1 MHALYF
7 ALQALDVLHAALFGL
22 PARFHLVELILQVGK
37 LLLQLLEA
45 FAAELV
51 LFLFQGHLFDFHLHD
66 AAADIVQLG
75 RHRVDLGPDQRAGL
89 VHQVDGLV
97 GEETVADIAVGER
110 RRGHQGVVVNA
121 DAVIDLIALLQT
133 AQDRDGVLHARL
145 VHLYRLEAALQRGVL
160 FNILAV
166 FVQRGGADAVQLAP
180 GQHGLEQV
188 AGIHAALGLAGT
200 DDGVQLVDEENDAAL
215 GLPDLLEHRLQTLF
229 KFAAVLRAGDQR
241 AHIQRKDALVL
252 QAFRHVALDDA
263 LGEAFGDGSL
273 ADAGFTDQH
282 RVVLRLPREN
292 PDDVADLVVTAD
304 DGVQL
309 VFAGP
314 PDQIGAVFREGV
326 IGALGVVAVHRGGFD
341 LAELGGEG
349 VFGNAVVREN
359 ALDGRRRRGEDAD
372 HQVLDRDVG
381 VAHRLGRLF
390 GRSDDAAGL
399 RGEIGIAGA
408 ADLRQGGNGAVQLG
422 QHRVAVNAHLAE
434 QGGDQTAVLID
445 ERVEQMLGHD
455 IVVSVFECH
464 GLCRL
469 DGLQAFLSQVLR
481 IHVVRPPFLES

>member
-1 MHALYF
+1 M
-7 ALQALDVLHAALFGL
+7 
-22 PARFHLVELILQVGK
+22 
-37 LLLQLLEA
+37 
-45 FAAELV
+45 
-51 LFLFQGHLFDFHLHD
+51 
-66 AAADIVQLG
+66 
-75 RHRVDLGPDQRAGL
+75 
-89 VHQVDGLV
+89 
-97 GEETVADIAVGER
+97 
-110 RRGHQGVVVNA
+110 NA
-121 DAVIDLIALLQT
+121 DAVIDLIALLQA

-145 VHLYRLEAALQRGVL
+145 VHLYRLEAALQCGVL
-160 FNILAV
+160 FDILAV
-166 FVQRGGADAVQLAP
+166 LVQRGGADAVQLAP

-188 AGIHAALGLAGT
+188 AGIHAALGLACA

-229 KFAAVLRAGDQR
+229 KFAAVLRTGDQR

-252 QAFRHVALDDA
+252 QAF
-263 LGEAFGDGSL
+263 GDGGL
-273 ADAGFTDQH
+273 ADAGFADQH

-292 PDDVADLVVTAD
+292 PDDVADLIVTAD
-304 DGVQL
+304 DGVQF

-314 PDQIGAVFREGV
+314 LDQVGAVFREGV

-359 ALDGRRRRGEDAD
+359 ALDGRRRRGEDTD
-372 HQVLDRDVG
+372 HQVLDRYVG

-408 ADLRQGGNGAVQLG
+408 ADLRQGRNGAVQLG

-434 QGGDQTAVLID
+434 QGGDQTAVLVD